1 MTSDVAVAD
10 ETPTLSFEEFW
21 AWIVRHPNCILR
33 AGAQDAVLYDDEDF
47 HWHFASEGADTALVQ
62 VIRGKR
68 LVGELLIATERV
80 AFVQGTPGDV
90 DGEHLFDLVVES
102 ENERLT
108 AWFFVVTHGYETSGP
123 RAESTI
129 GSGHS
134 VH

>member
-1 MTSDVAVAD
+1 MTD

-80 AFVQGTPGDV
+80 AFVQGALGEV
-90 DGEHLFDLVVES
+90 EGEHLFDLVVEN
-102 ENERLT
+102 ENERLN
-108 AWFFVVTHGYETSGP
+108 AWFFVVTHGYEAAGSRG
-123 RAESTI
+123 ESLTP
-129 GSGHS
+129 SAHS